1 MSSRGREVVGDE
13 AEGVEVVVVE
23 EIEAEVPL
31 EEAEEETG
39 EEEVLSE
46 VAEVEGR
53 LNGYHSVPGGIPAP
67 DKTVTKTEDALIA
80 PGKSVDLST
89 LGLQDLLPRRPAYG
103 TKGAEVTLWAN
114 YVSLTAS
121 PKLVLYRYEMS
132 VTPAAAGKL
141 TQVVRL
147 LLEAP
152 ELAEYKHDLV
162 SDFRKTLL
170 SRQKFS
176 DRTINIAYRS
186 IGEDEPKENGG
197 QYQVKLQLTNTLA
210 TSELIEYLTS
220 TNPSAQYDEKLPL
233 IQALNIFL
241 KHYAK
246 SGDNLVSMGSAESG
260 SSKTFAIGQLSDT
273 WDLGNCLTAIRGFFA
288 SVRAATARVL
298 VNINVSQ
305 AAFFQE
311 GPLDQF
317 ILRLGTQGGLSKL
330 QAFIHGIRI
339 RVTHLPDK
347 LNRRGKPVSRV
358 RTIGW
363 LANTK
368 DGQGLKNPARV
379 KAFGAGPKDVQFW
392 LKEDSKDT
400 KKQGGKG
407 AKAQGG
413 QYISVYD
420 FFAKREPPI
429 MPRSLIRPPLAD
441 IPTEHKVYIKD
452 TQLPV
457 INVGDRAN
465 PNYLPLQVCY
475 VLPGQPC
482 NTTLSTAQAQQMI
495 RFAVRKPFDNA
506 TSIVTKGLKI
516 AGLSSETNPLLAQ
529 FGFDISQDLITV
541 SGRVI
546 ASPKVGYGQ
555 NRQIPTFG
563 GSWNMLPRD
572 SPSLKFSNAGSMQKW
587 SCVYIEM
594 PNDYP
599 HAQTFTSAGLTEVL
613 RSFHAVLGDTGI
625 VASPPLQPF
634 QRLQLSH
641 NDDPELEALM
651 KRAASSLQLLFVIL
665 PATPIPLYNR
675 VKYLGDVKYGIHT
688 VCSVGTKIANPKG
701 QDQYLRN
708 LALKFNLKLGGN
720 NHLVDPTHLGFIT
733 ENKTMIVGIDVT
745 HPTAGNKEAP
755 SIASMVASIDQKLGQ
770 WPGILSIQPKS
781 RQELVADLT
790 EMLKSRLRL
799 WRQKGKHSEFPE
811 NIIVYRDGVSEG
823 QYQPVLDQELP
834 LLRAACKEIYP
845 APDQK
850 KGLPRMTVAIV
861 GKRHHTRFYPT
872 TAADADKGGNTKA
885 GTVVD
890 RGVTEAR
897 SWDFFLQAH
906 TALQGTAR
914 PAHYYVVLDEIFR
927 SRYAK
932 TPGKNI
938 ADEFTNLTQSMCYAF
953 GRATKAV
960 SYCAPAYYADVLCE
974 RSRCY
979 LSSLFESPPA
989 SEATSMVDGAA
1000 GGLNT
1005 GALQQE
1011 VQVHERLKDS
1021 MFYI

>member
-1 MSSRGREVVGDE
+1 MSSRGR
-13 AEGVEVVVVE
+13 
-23 EIEAEVPL
+23 
-31 EEAEEETG
+31 
-39 EEEVLSE
+39 
-46 VAEVEGR
+46 GR
-53 LNGYHSVPGGIPAP
+53 GGGGYQDRGGGSFRGGRGGGPPPVFSIPGGIPAP
-67 DKTVTKTEDALIA
+67 DKTVTKTEDALLA
-80 PGKSVDLST
+80 PAKSVDLST
-89 LGLQDLLPRRPAYG
+89 LGLKDTLPRRPAYG
-103 TKGAEVTLWAN
+103 TKGAEVILWAN

-121 PKLVLYRYEMS
+121 PKLVLYRYEIS
-132 VTPAAAGKL
+132 VSPAATGKQL

-162 SDFRKTLL
+162 SDFRSTLL
-170 SRQKFS
+170 SRQKFN

-186 IGEDEPKENGG
+186 EGEDEPKENGL

-220 TNPSAQYDEKLPL
+220 TNPSAQYEEKLPL

-241 KHYAK
+241 KHYSKAT
-246 SGDNLVSMGSAESG
+246 DNLVSMGSSG
-260 SSKTFAIGQLSDT
+260 ASSKTFAIGQGSDT

-298 VNINVSQ
+298 ININVSQ

-317 ILRLGTQGGLSKL
+317 ILRLGTQGGLYRL
-330 QAFIHGIRI
+330 QAFIKGIRI
-339 RVTHLPDK
+339 RTTHLKDR
-347 LNRRGKPVSRV
+347 LNKRGEPVLRAKS
-358 RTIGW
+358 IKF
-363 LANTK
+363 LANK
-368 DGQGLKNPARV
+368 NDGQGLQHPPRV
-379 KAFGAGPKDVQFW
+379 KAFGAGPKDVEFW
-392 LKEDSKDT
+392 LQEESKDK
-400 KKQGGKG
+400 KKQGGKA

-420 FFAKREPPI
+420 HFAKR
-429 MPRSLIRPPLAD
+429 
-441 IPTEHKVYIKD
+441 HKIHIKD
-452 TQLPV
+452 TRLPV
-457 INVGDRAN
+457 INVGDREN
-465 PNYLPLQVCY
+465 PNYLPLDVCY

-482 NTTLSTAQAQQMI
+482 NSQLSAAQTQQMI
-495 RFAVRKPFDNA
+495 KFAVRKPFDNA
-506 TSIVTKGLKI
+506 TSIVSKGLKT
-516 AGLSSETNPLLAQ
+516 AGLSSETNPLLVK
-529 FGFDISQDLITV
+529 FGIDISQNLITV

-555 NRQIPTFG
+555 NRQVPTIG
-563 GSWNMLPRD
+563 GSWNMVPRD
-572 SPSLKFSNAGSMQKW
+572 SPSLKFTNAGSMQKW

-594 PNDYP
+594 LNDYP
-599 HAQTFTSAGLTEVL
+599 HAHTFTNAGLTEVL
-613 RSFHAVLGDTGI
+613 RSFHAVLGETGI
-625 VASPPLQPF
+625 AASPPLQPF
-634 QRLQLSH
+634 QRLQLSS

-651 KRAASSLQLLFVIL
+651 KRASSSLQLLFVIL

-675 VKYLGDVKYGIHT
+675 IKYLGDVKYGIHT
-688 VCSVGTKIANPKG
+688 VCSVGTKIVNPKG

-720 NHLVDPTHLGFIT
+720 NHLVDTAHLGFIS

-745 HPTAGNKEAP
+745 HPSPQSKNAP
-755 SIASMVASIDQKLGQ
+755 SIAGMVASIDHKLGQ
-770 WPGILSIQPKS
+770 WPAILSIQPKS
-781 RQELVADLT
+781 RQEMVADLT

-823 QYQPVLDQELP
+823 QYELVLNQELP

-845 APDQK
+845 APEQK
-850 KGLPRMTVAIV
+850 KGLPRMTVAVV

-872 TAADADKGGNTKA
+872 TVADADKGGNTKP

-897 SWDFFLQAH
+897 SWDFYLQAH

-927 SRYAK
+927 PRYAK
-932 TPGKNI
+932 MPGKNI
-938 ADEFTNLTQSMCYAF
+938 ADEFQDLTQSMCYVF

-960 SYCAPAYYADVLCE
+960 SYCTPAYYADILCE

-979 LSSLFESPPA
+979 LSTLFESPSN
-989 SEATSMVDGAA
+989 SEAPSMAEGAA
-1000 GGLNT
+1000 GGLET
-1005 GALQQE
+1005 GALKQE
-1011 VQVHERLKDS
+1011 VQIHERLKDS